1 MAEFIDKQ
9 KNKKKISCLSK
20 AENKDYY
27 DLSSAQKRIYYGS
40 YILDS
45 SSISYNL
52 PGGIFMDKIPDI
64 EKLENCFN
72 KLIERNESLRTYFE
86 IIDGVPVQKICK
98 DFSFK
103 IDVINAT
110 DDNINNYFVDFVKPF
125 DLSKAPILRVR

>member
-1 MAEFIDKQ
+1 
-9 KNKKKISCLSK
+9 
-20 AENKDYY
+20 
-27 DLSSAQKRIYYGS
+27 
-40 YILDS
+40 
-45 SSISYNL
+45 
-52 PGGIFMDKIPDI
+52 MDKIPDI

-125 DLSKAPILRVR
+125 DLSKAPILRVRIIKLIDNTALLLFDTHHIISDGTSMQILISDLCKLYNDEELEEIKFTYKDYSEW

>member
-1 MAEFIDKQ
+1 
-9 KNKKKISCLSK
+9 
-20 AENKDYY
+20 
-27 DLSSAQKRIYYGS
+27 
-40 YILDS
+40 
-45 SSISYNL
+45 
-52 PGGIFMDKIPDI
+52 MDKIPDI

-110 DDNINNYFVDFVKPF
+110 DDNINKLFC
-125 DLSKAPILRVR
+125 